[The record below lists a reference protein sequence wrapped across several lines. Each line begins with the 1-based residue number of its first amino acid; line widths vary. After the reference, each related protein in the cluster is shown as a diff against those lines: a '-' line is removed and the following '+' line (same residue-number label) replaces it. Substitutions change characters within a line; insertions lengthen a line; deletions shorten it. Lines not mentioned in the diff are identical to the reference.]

1 MKDLIT
7 ELPVIGIET
16 SGELCGVSLFV
27 SPGEIYTGEIRKKN
41 IHSEKLLE
49 LVDQTL
55 SSAGLSIQQ
64 VGSIAVSVGP
74 GSFTGLRIGLSAAK
88 GLAMGAELPIIP
100 VPTFGA
106 MALQIASHLPIGTK
120 FIIANSVNI
129 TELYVAGYQKTGESF
144 VERNP
149 LSLLLKKDFD
159 SYIEENDIIFGNFGT
174 NEIKKISEPTS
185 EFVCRYA
192 YFYGKDLLTYNFDY
206 LEPLYLKDFV
216 AKESKK

>member
-1 MKDLIT
+1 MR
-7 ELPVIGIET
+7 
-16 SGELCGVSLFV
+16 VSLFK
-27 SPGEIYTGEIRKKN
+27 SPGEIYSAEIRKKN

-55 SSAGLSIQQ
+55 KSAALNIRE

-88 GLAMGAELPIIP
+88 GLAMGADLPIIP
-100 VPTFGA
+100 VPTFSA
-106 MALQIASHLPIGTK
+106 MALQIASYLLLESD
-120 FIIANSVNI
+120 FVIANSVNI
-129 TELYVAGYQKTGESF
+129 TELYVARYKRENEYFTELDS
-144 VERNP
+144 
-149 LSLLLKKDFD
+149 LTLLLKKEFD
-159 SYIEENDIIFGNFGT
+159 SYKNENDIVFGNFAG
-174 NEIKKISEPTS
+174 NEIKKISEPAS

-192 YFYGKDLLTYNFDY
+192 YFFGKDLLTYNFDY